1 MATNTITLGG
11 QTYAINSETPYI
23 DAYNAYKANQDK
35 IYQQQQEALKTQNT
49 ADTTKLNSQYDSAA
63 RQAYVQNAQAKNAL
77 PEQLKAQGVTG
88 GASETALIN
97 LANNYGKNI
106 ANNESARG
114 TALGDLQQ
122 AYANNLSTLSTN
134 YQNTLASAEKEALEN
149 QAQYTDT
156 LNQRKLE
163 QYSATIGRFNTIAAC
178 NAEIAALQS
187 SDDALKA
194 EKIMLVQAQKAVL
207 QASASSSSGSGYYY
221 SSGGS
226 SSSGSSSSGTTTG
239 GTGNEKW
246 RTKVTTVKNKN
257 GSLAKKI
264 ASDIAKAKSNDLK
277 MHKR

>member
-35 IYQQQQEALKTQNT
+35 IYQQQQEALKSQNT
-49 ADTTKLNSQYDSAA
+49 ADTNKLNSQYDSTA
-63 RQAYVQNAQAKNAL
+63 RQAYVQNMQSKNAL
-77 PEQLKAQGVTG
+77 PEQLKAQGVNG

-114 TALGDLQQ
+114 TALGDLAQ

-134 YQNTLASAEKEALEN
+134 YQNTISTAEKEALAN

-163 QYSATIGRFNTIAAC
+163 QYSATIGRFNSVSAC
-178 NAEIAALQS
+178 NNEIAALNAS
-187 SDDALKA
+187 SDPLKA
-194 EKIMLVQAQKAVL
+194 EKIMLVQAQRAVL
-207 QASASSSSGSGYYY
+207 QAKAASSSSGSGYYY
-221 SSGGS
+221 SSGS
-226 SSSGSSSSGTTTG
+226 SGSSGSSSGTKSSGGSGKISTTGSTTHKSTSGTKHG
-239 GTGNEKW
+239 GGG
-246 RTKVTTVKNKN
+246 
-257 GSLAKKI
+257 GSFR
-264 ASDIAKAKSNDLK
+264 LK
-277 MHKR
+277 TNIGYR

>member
-35 IYQQQQEALKTQNT
+35 IYQQQQEALKSQNT
-49 ADTTKLNSQYDSAA
+49 ADTNKLNSQYDSTA
-63 RQAYVQNAQAKNAL
+63 RQAYVQNMQSKNAL

-114 TALGDLQQ
+114 TALGDLAQ

-134 YQNTLASAEKEALEN
+134 YQNTISTAEKEALAN

-163 QYSATIGRFNTIAAC
+163 QYSATIGRFNSVSAC
-178 NAEIAALQS
+178 NNEIAALNAS
-187 SDDALKA
+187 SDPLKA
-194 EKIMLVQAQKAVL
+194 EKIMLVQAQRAVL
-207 QASASSSSGSGYYY
+207 QAKAASSSSGSGYYY
-221 SSGGS
+221 SSGS
-226 SSSGSSSSGTTTG
+226 SGSSGSSSGTKSSGGSGKISTKGSTTHKSTSGTKHG
-239 GTGNEKW
+239 GGG
-246 RTKVTTVKNKN
+246 
-257 GSLAKKI
+257 GSFT
-264 ASDIAKAKSNDLK
+264 LK
-277 MHKR
+277 TNIGYR

>member
-35 IYQQQQEALKTQNT
+35 IYQQQQDALKAQNT
-49 ADTTKLNSQYDSAA
+49 ADTNKLNTQYDSTA
-63 RQAYVQNAQAKNAL
+63 RQAYVQNMQSRNAL
-77 PEQLKAQGVTG
+77 PEQLKAQGING

-122 AYANNLSTLSTN
+122 AYSNNLSSLSTN
-134 YQNTLASAEKEALEN
+134 YQNTIASAEKEALEN

-163 QYSATIGRFNTIAAC
+163 QYSATIGRFNSISAC
-178 NAEIAALQS
+178 DAEIAALNA
-187 SDDALKA
+187 SDDPLKA
-194 EKIMLVQAQKAVL
+194 EKIMLVQAQRAVL
-207 QASASSSSGSGYYY
+207 QASSSSSGSGSYYD
-221 SSGGS
+221 SDSDGGS
-226 SSSGSSSSGTTTG
+226 SSGGGS
-239 GTGNEKW
+239 
-246 RTKVTTVKNKN
+246 V
-257 GSLAKKI
+257 GSWTETYG
-264 ASDIAKAKSNDLK
+264 AKAKERRESGKSSSNSNILARLQK
-277 MHKR
+277 TYGSGSRK

>member
-35 IYQQQQEALKTQNT
+35 IYQQQQDALKAQNT
-49 ADTTKLNSQYDSAA
+49 ADTNKLNTQYDSTA
-63 RQAYVQNAQAKNAL
+63 RQAYVQNMQSRNAL
-77 PEQLKAQGVTG
+77 PEQLKAQGING

-122 AYANNLSTLSTN
+122 AYSNNLSSLSTN
-134 YQNTLASAEKEALEN
+134 YQNTIASAEKEALEN

-163 QYSATIGRFNTIAAC
+163 QYSATIGRFNSISAC
-178 NAEIAALQS
+178 DAEIAALS
-187 SDDALKA
+187 ASDDPLKA
-194 EKIMLVQAQKAVL
+194 EKIMLVQAQRAVL
-207 QASASSSSGSGYYY
+207 QASSSSSGSGSYY
-221 SSGGS
+221 SSGDSDGGI
-226 SSSGSSSSGTTTG
+226 SSGGESVAPWMETYGAEAKRRRESGSPSSNSSILERLQKTY
-239 GTGNEKW
+239 
-246 RTKVTTVKNKN
+246 
-257 GSLAKKI
+257 GSGSRK
-264 ASDIAKAKSNDLK
+264 
-277 MHKR
+277 